1 MLYLLTITNKKQLMI
16 RWSTLQRVNI
26 LICSRSVH
34 AFNKPGT
41 LFSCLLSQD
50 IMGSQDIM
58 VFSRRKKKTIIQKVV
73 IFPMI
78 KQLYTSVLNGYPK
91 PWMLAKGGSLT
102 LCSFNIIG
110 AGLAVANNPFD
121 LLHNLHNLAKLHLI
135 THMQIYKA
143 WGLLRTHHKIVPRAS
158 YAMLRTDSWELNR
171 LHWCFLHPFI
181 SFYTD
186 RAEIAIT
193 GVIPHT
199 GRTRARRWEMK
210 HK

>member
-1 MLYLLTITNKKQLMI
+1 MHLTHLGPYF
-16 RWSTLQRVNI
+16 
-26 LICSRSVH
+26 H
-34 AFNKPGT
+34 AFFPRT
-41 LFSCLLSQD
+41 LWVPRTLWYFHAE
-50 IMGSQDIM
+50 
-58 VFSRRKKKTIIQKVV
+58 KKKTIIQKVV

-78 KQLYTSVLNGYPK
+78 KQLYTSVLNGYSI

-158 YAMLRTDSWELNR
+158 CAMLRTDSWELNR